1 MSDLISTPLSRRAM
15 LRGAAVAATGAALTG
30 WDTAGA
36 EATGISASTSSPGL
50 ATDETEHAAL
60 APGMPGRDYTPV
72 ITPNGVP
79 LPWRIVDGVKVF
91 HLIAEPVTHEFAPGL
106 TTQCWGYNGRT
117 SGPTIEAVEGDR
129 VRIYVTNK
137 LPAATTVH
145 WHGILGP
152 NGMDG
157 VTGLTQPTIEPG
169 QTFKYEFP
177 LRQNGTFM
185 YHPHRDEMTQQA
197 MGMMGMFIIHPRG
210 EPVGRR
216 VDHDFALMTSEW
228 RIDAGT
234 RRPNP
239 NEMVEFNL
247 FTFNSKA
254 FPATDPL
261 VVNLGARVRVR
272 LGNLSATDHHPI
284 HVHGHAWKVVATD
297 GGPIPKEGQWPET
310 TVLVPVGTT
319 RTVEFIADNPGD
331 WALHCHM
338 THHVMNQMGHPG
350 VNTLGVDTSAI
361 NNAVQSVLPSYMTM
375 GAAGMGDMG
384 DMNNTGAGG
393 GMSSMSNM
401 SGMSGMNNKSAMG
414 MAVPKNSIPMLS
426 GDGQFGTIDMGG
438 MFTILKV
445 RNGPVGVDGWYKH
458 PAGTVAMPAS
468 ATDLRRDGI
477 A

>member
-1 MSDLISTPLSRRAM
+1 MSDLIYKPLSRRAM

-36 EATGISASTSSPGL
+36 ETIGEFTTSDLSPAVLGN
-50 ATDETEHAAL
+50 EVGAL

-72 ITPNGVP
+72 ITPNSVP
-79 LPWRIVDGVKVF
+79 LPWHIVDGVKVF
-91 HLIAEPVTHEFAPGL
+91 HLVAEPVTHEFAPGL
-106 TTQCWGYNGRT
+106 ISQCWGYNGRT
-117 SGPTIEAVEGDR
+117 IGPTIEAVEGDR

-137 LPAATTVH
+137 LPTATTVH

-157 VTGLTQPTIEPG
+157 VTGLTQPAIEPG

-210 EPVGRR
+210 GEERR
-216 VDHDFALMTSEW
+216 VDRDFVLLTSEW

-261 VVNLGARVRVR
+261 VVNRGDRVRVR
-272 LGNLSATDHHPI
+272 IGNLSATDHHPI
-284 HVHGHAWKVVATD
+284 HIHGHAWNVVATD
-297 GGPIPKEGQWPET
+297 GGRIAPAGQWPET
-310 TVLVPVGTT
+310 TVLIPVGST
-319 RTVEFIADNPGD
+319 RTMEFIADNPGD

-350 VNTLGVDTSAI
+350 VNTLSVDTNVI

-375 GAAGMGDMG
+375 GAAGMGDMS
-384 DMNNTGAGG
+384 DMSTNGGAD
-393 GMSSMSNM
+393 NM
-401 SGMSGMNNKSAMG
+401 KGMNGMNGMNDKSAMG
-414 MAVPKNSIPMLS
+414 MAVPENSIPMLTA
-426 GDGQFGTIDMGG
+426 DGQFGTIDMGG
-438 MFTILKV
+438 MFTVLKV
-445 RNGPVGVDGWYKH
+445 RNGPVGVDGWYRH

-468 ATDLRRDGI
+468 EADLRRDGI